1 MRLAEWVFVADSAA
15 ALAQLRHTGPGRV
28 PAPALTAA
36 SMTDIAAGLLGGPES
51 GMRWL
56 INHVDRHADAAVNR
70 QLLGQAVA
78 LADPTD
84 TWAALRAPTG
94 TAITDAWARRR
105 AALDT
110 YRRHLI
116 ALDGPRPDEVLASL
130 LHMHHIRAAGI
141 DPTAERTHL
150 RLARAAALSW
160 TIRTD
165 GAAR

>member
-1 MRLAEWVFVADSAA
+1 
-15 ALAQLRHTGPGRV
+15 
-28 PAPALTAA
+28 
-36 SMTDIAAGLLGGPES
+36 
-51 GMRWL
+51 
-56 INHVDRHADAAVNR
+56 
-70 QLLGQAVA
+70 
-78 LADPTD
+78 
-84 TWAALRAPTG
+84 TWAALRAATG

-141 DPTAERTHL
+141 DPTAERAHL